1 MVAAVA
7 HGNPVTKA
15 KAKAKSASGPVKV
28 TKQWLVAHVEMM
40 RELDWVTRHQ
50 LFRMLLRLLPEH
62 CKRLA
67 LLLSPDELLTGKHS
81 GTTRRANAAIRLP
94 DVAHRA
100 GRQMLITDFF
110 NKVSVP
116 SIGQL

>member
-7 HGNPVTKA
+7 HGNPVATA
-15 KAKAKSASGPVKV
+15 KAKAKSASGRFRRVPASVKV
-28 TKQWLVAHVEMM
+28 SKHWLVAHLEMM

-50 LFRMLLRLLPEH
+50 LFRRLLRLLPEH

-67 LLLSPDELLTGKHS
+67 LLLGPDELLTGTHS
-81 GTTRRANAAIRLP
+81 GTTRRAKAAIRLP
-94 DVAHRA
+94 DMAHRAGA

-110 NKVSVP
+110 N
-116 SIGQL
+116 